1 MTRCQSPVLLV
12 SDTSA
17 QTLSL
22 DRVRVEACSNQ
33 PILSFSIVCTVNEFF
48 TSSDSAQLPQGR
60 TLGGTKVGTLGL
72 LGWTIGITGSYFN
85 TAKSKNTSHSRVW
98 GLFQVIHSSQ
108 ALLHFLISIWGQTD
122 TKNPSNDQA
131 SSEHHTAHVLRLN
144 RENSHPAPQ
153 PPSRTMNEVSIVSLY
168 CFSLGFLFCKETDML

>member
-17 QTLSL
+17 QTLPL
-22 DRVRVEACSNQ
+22 DRARAEACSNQ
-33 PILSFSIVCTVNEFF
+33 PILSFSIVCTVNQFS
-48 TSSDSAQLPQGR
+48 TGSDSAQLPQGR

-72 LGWTIGITGSYFN
+72 LEWTIGITGSYFN

-108 ALLHFLISIWGQTD
+108 ALLHFLISIWGQACPQQW
-122 TKNPSNDQA
+122 PSFVRTPHSTRFEIEQREFT
-131 SSEHHTAHVLRLN
+131 SSSPT
-144 RENSHPAPQ
+144 S
-153 PPSRTMNEVSIVSLY
+153 
-168 CFSLGFLFCKETDML
+168 